1 MCAEGDHMLSLSH
14 SGSHAAAGHHWAAVL
29 AGGNGTRLESLT
41 RYISGDNRPKQFC
54 PIVGGRTLLD
64 QTRRRLLPLFTTDR
78 TMFLLNHEHREFYS
92 RELHDVDGDGLL
104 IQPMNRGTAAAIA
117 LAVVKIWRRDEDSVM
132 GVFPSDHYYSDDHA
146 FSRTIRLGLTLADE
160 CPRFVILIG
169 ARARYPETD
178 YGWIETGAEL
188 GTGTRLFEVR
198 GFHEKPRF
206 QQARRL
212 WRQGELWNTFVMI
225 GRARAFLELLRTTVP
240 RLVDAVERAVD
251 SGDLTPG
258 YTDLEALDFSRAV
271 LAAQSR
277 RSLVLCDG
285 ESGWTDVGTPE
296 RVVETLIRNG
306 LETPRA
312 GTEHKLAQRRERV
325 ETKVRRS
332 KGNPVETSCNVFGAE
347 TA

>member
-1 MCAEGDHMLSLSH
+1 MLSLSH
-14 SGSHAAAGHHWAAVL
+14 SGNHWAAVL
-29 AGGNGTRLESLT
+29 AGGNGSRLERLT

-64 QTRRRLLPLFTTDR
+64 QTRCRLSSLFSAGR
-78 TMFLLNHEHREFYS
+78 TMFLLNREHHKFYS
-92 RELHDVDGDGLL
+92 QELHDVDGDGLL
-104 IQPMNRGTAAAIA
+104 IQPTNRGTAAAIA
-117 LAVVKIWRRDEDSVM
+117 LAVVKTSRRDEDGVM
-132 GVFPSDHYYSDDHA
+132 GIFPSDHYYSDDHA
-146 FSRTIRLGLTLADE
+146 FARTVRLGLTVAEE
-160 CPRFVILIG
+160 CPGFVILIG

-188 GTGTRLFEVR
+188 GSGTRLFEVR

-225 GRARAFLELLRTTVP
+225 GRARAFLELLRATVP
-240 RLVDAVERAVD
+240 SLVDGVERAVD
-251 SGDLTPG
+251 SGDLAAA
-258 YTDLEALDFSRAV
+258 YADLQPVDFSRAV

-277 RSLVLCDG
+277 NSLVLCDG

-296 RVVETLIRNG
+296 RVVETLIRDG

-312 GTEHKLAQRRERV
+312 SGKHKSPRRRARG
-325 ETKVRRS
+325 ETQVRRRA
-332 KGNPVETSCNVFGAE
+332 GNPVETSCAVFGAE